1 MKKKPTA
8 GIILAA
14 GTSSRLG
21 RPKQLLEIDGRML
34 LAKTVATTLAS
45 QLDHVVLVLGH
56 ESERIIAALG
66 ERLNDARISVTLN
79 ERYRDGMSSSL
90 QHGLL
95 QVSGSFPSIMVI
107 LGDQPFLDH
116 GTIDLLL
123 AKFRDSDK
131 DICVPCL
138 KDRQGAPVILSSRFY
153 KDIFSIRGDI
163 GARNII
169 RDNPESVLR
178 VEIENVD
185 CFLDIDSEEDLQR
198 FLQRLPMRRPIMDRS
213 GIDAKNEQKTANHP

>member
-1 MKKKPTA
+1 MGKKPTA

-34 LAKTVATTLAS
+34 LAKTVATALAS
-45 QLDHVVLVLGH
+45 QLDKVVLVLGH
-56 ESERIIAALG
+56 ESDRIIAALG
-66 ERLNDARISVTLN
+66 ERLNDPRISVTLN
-79 ERYRDGMSSSL
+79 DRYRDGMSSSL

-95 QVSGSFPSIMVI
+95 QVSASFPSIMVI
-107 LGDQPFLDH
+107 LGDQPFLDQH
-116 GTIDLLL
+116 TIDLLL

-138 KDRQGAPVILSSRFY
+138 KGRQGLPVIFSSRFY
-153 KDIFSIRGDI
+153 KDIMNIRGDI
-163 GARNII
+163 GARNIV
-169 RDNPESVLR
+169 RENPECVLE

-198 FLQRLPMRRPIMDRS
+198 SLRKDSLSR
-213 GIDAKNEQKTANHP
+213 GDAETRKSPEPRINTDDHG

>member
-1 MKKKPTA
+1 MTMNKKPTA

-21 RPKQLLEIDGRML
+21 RPKQLLEIDGRTL

-45 QLDHVVLVLGH
+45 QLDRVVLVLGH
-56 ESERIIAALG
+56 ESERIIAAMG
-66 ERLNDARISVTLN
+66 EMLNDQRISVTLN
-79 ERYRDGMSSSL
+79 ERYREGMSSSL
-90 QHGLL
+90 QQGLL

-138 KDRQGAPVILSSRFY
+138 KGRQGVPVILSSRFY
-153 KDIFSIRGDI
+153 KDIMSIRGDM
-163 GARNII
+163 GARNIV
-169 RDNPESVLR
+169 RENPECVLR
-178 VEIENVD
+178 VEIENPD

-198 FLQRLPMRRPIMDRS
+198 FLRIEGGCARS
-213 GIDAKNEQKTANHP
+213 

>member
-1 MKKKPTA
+1 MEKKPTA

-21 RPKQLLEIDGRML
+21 RPKQLLEINGRML
-34 LAKTVATTLAS
+34 LAKTVDTTLAS
-45 QLDHVVLVLGH
+45 QLDHVILVLGH
-56 ESERIIAALG
+56 ESGRIIAALG
-66 ERLNDARISVTLN
+66 ERLKDPRISVTIN
-79 ERYRDGMSSSL
+79 ERYRDGMSGSL
-90 QHGLL
+90 QQGLL
-95 QVSGSFPSIMVI
+95 QAGGSFPSIMVI

-138 KDRQGAPVILSSRFY
+138 KGRHGLPVILSSRFY
-153 KDIFSIRGDI
+153 KDIMSIRGDV
-163 GARNII
+163 GARNIV
-169 RDNPESVLR
+169 RENPECVLR

-185 CFLDIDSEEDLQR
+185 CFFDIDSEEDLQR
-198 FLQRLPMRRPIMDRS
+198 WAFQDLIP
-213 GIDAKNEQKTANHP
+213 